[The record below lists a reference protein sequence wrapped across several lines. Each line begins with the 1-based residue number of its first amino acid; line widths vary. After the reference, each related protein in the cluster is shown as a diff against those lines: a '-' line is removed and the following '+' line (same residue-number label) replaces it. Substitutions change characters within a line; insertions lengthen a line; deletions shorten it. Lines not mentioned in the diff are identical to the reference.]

1 MNNQVEILIVEDSH
15 TQATQLQQ
23 ILQRHNCQV
32 TWVTDGKEALAVL
45 QKQRPTLVLSD
56 IVMPEMD
63 GYQLSLAIKEDPQFT
78 GLPVILMTTLSDARE
93 VIKALESKADGFITK
108 PCDEKFLLSRIR
120 YVLANQQLR
129 NTVAADGSINVMFGE
144 RHHKFRSDPT
154 QMVDLLLSTFDNAIQ
169 KNNELERAYRT
180 QTRTQLALRKLN
192 EELEDR
198 VEARTREL
206 ALAESNHRTL
216 LDSNADAMIVVDED
230 RHVRYVNPAAE
241 ALLQHPASALIGAE
255 PAFSLQVGET
265 KEVTI
270 PQTLAGPI
278 VVEMR
283 VTGIVWEG
291 RPAMLATLRDVT
303 ARKKVE
309 EVLQAAK
316 EAAEIAD
323 QAKSDFLANMSH
335 EIRTPMNGIIGMT
348 ELLLETPLNEEQK
361 DFAQTV
367 KGCAQS
373 LLSIINEIL
382 DFSKIEAGKFDL
394 EVLDFDLRTTLETV
408 TDLFAKTAADK
419 NIELA
424 LLTLHDVPPVLRG
437 DPDRLRQ
444 ILINFTGN
452 AVKFTEKGEVVIR
465 VGVAE
470 ETDTH
475 VLLRFEISDTG
486 IGIPTDRMNR
496 LFRTFSQVDNSSTR
510 KYGGTGL
517 GLAISKKLSGLMGG
531 DVGVESEIGK
541 GSTFWFTARFE
552 KRPVEAAPAKATRT
566 NLYGL
571 RALVVD
577 DNQTNRTILQHQL
590 SSWGMEVELADG
602 GAQALEILDQAK
614 RENRYFHIGVLDWQ
628 MPEMDGLTLARMI
641 RARRELNS
649 MQLAFLT
656 SVGQRGDGAKAREA
670 GIQAYLTKPV
680 RQAQLFECLCLL
692 ASQIEQ
698 EAARTVKTLITHHT
712 LTDLA
717 NQASILVVEDNLI
730 NQKMIIRLLER
741 FGYRADLANNG
752 REALTALS
760 RTRYSVVLMDCQ
772 MPEMDGF
779 EATVQIRANDRATGR
794 HTPIIAVT
802 AHDMPGDRE
811 RCLSAGMDG
820 YVPKPVKADL
830 LRTTLE
836 TWVPKPKTIE
846 SNPVIAPVSRP
857 RILAAS
863 AKPIPAAVGQPQRIL
878 LAEDNVVNQK
888 LALRLLSKLGY
899 EADVV
904 ATGREVLEALAQK
917 SYPLVLMDCQM
928 PEMDGFEATQ
938 QIRINDEQVGSHTT
952 IVALTAHAIKGDR
965 ERCLEAGMDDYLPK
979 PIDREALQKV
989 LEKWIGAPAV
999 EEAMV
1004 EIAEVPPVVALLPV
1018 QSELGEFPAEKAV
1031 VVTRETVLPGIEAP
1045 PVQPQSA
1052 KPPFDLAV
1060 ALERVEGDWELL
1072 VEMADLFLQDYPGHL
1087 AQIRQSLISRDS
1099 LSLSLAAHTLKG
1111 SAGNFAAT
1119 FTCTAAAT
1127 LEQLGRAGNFGQISA
1142 VVSELET
1149 ALSQLALALEKLKN
1163 QAQIPM
1169 STPLSK
1175 NDAYVDSMPAL
1186 RADDTM

>member
-1 MNNQVEILIVEDSH
+1 MNNHVEILVVEDSQ

-23 ILQRHNCQV
+23 MLQRHHCQV
-32 TWVTDGKEALAVL
+32 TLVTDGKGALAAL
-45 QKQRPTLVLSD
+45 HQRRPTLVLSD

-63 GYQLSLAIKEDPQFT
+63 GYQLSLAIKEDPQFA
-78 GLPVILMTTLSDARE
+78 GIPVILMTTLSDARE

-108 PCDEKFLLSRIR
+108 PCDERFLLSRIR

-129 NTVAADGSINVMFGE
+129 STVTADGSINVMFGE

-192 EELEDR
+192 EELEER
-198 VEARTREL
+198 VEARTHEL
-206 ALAESNHRTL
+206 AVAETNHRAL

-230 RHVRYVNPAAE
+230 RLVRYVNPAAE
-241 ALLQHPASALIGAE
+241 VLLQHPASALIGAE

-270 PQTLAGPI
+270 PQAQANPI
-278 VVEMR
+278 VAEMR
-283 VTGIVWEG
+283 VTGIVWES
-291 RPAMLATLRDVT
+291 RPAMLATLRDIT
-303 ARKKVE
+303 ARKRIE
-309 EVLQAAK
+309 ETLQAAK
-316 EAAEIAD
+316 ESAEAAD

-348 ELLLETPLNEEQK
+348 ELLLETTLNEEQK

-408 TDLFAKTAADK
+408 TDLFAKAAADK

-424 LLTLHDVPPVLRG
+424 LLTLHNVPPVLRG

-465 VGVAE
+465 VMVAE
-470 ETDTH
+470 QTATH
-475 VLLRFEISDTG
+475 ALLRFEINDTG
-486 IGIPTDRMNR
+486 IGIPADRMNR
-496 LFRTFSQVDNSSTR
+496 LFQTFSQVDNSSTR

-517 GLAISKKLSGLMGG
+517 GLAISKKLAGLMGG
-531 DVGVESEIGK
+531 TVGVESEIGR

-552 KRPVEAAPAKATRT
+552 KRPMEAAPAKATRT
-566 NLYGL
+566 DLHGL

-590 SSWGMEVELADG
+590 SAWGMEVELADG
-602 GAQALEILDQAK
+602 GAQALEILDRAK
-614 RENRYFHIGVLDWQ
+614 RENRNFHMGVLDWQ

-641 RARRELNS
+641 RARPEFNA
-649 MQLAFLT
+649 MQLTFLT
-656 SVGQRGDGAKAREA
+656 SVGQRGDGARAREA

-692 ASQIEQ
+692 ASQVEQ
-698 EAARTVKTLITHHT
+698 QAASAAQALITQHT

-717 NQASILVVEDNLI
+717 HQALILVVEDNLI

-741 FGYRADLANNG
+741 LGYRADIANNG
-752 REALTALS
+752 REALTALK
-760 RTRYSVVLMDCQ
+760 RKRYAIVLMDCQ

-779 EATVQIRANDRATGR
+779 EATIHIRASDRTAGR

-811 RCLSAGMDG
+811 RCLTAGMDA
-820 YVPKPVKADL
+820 YVPKPVNAEL
-830 LRTTLE
+830 LKTTLE
-836 TWVPKPKTIE
+836 QWMPKPKPTENDLI
-846 SNPVIAPVSRP
+846 VAPVRRP
-857 RILAAS
+857 RI
-863 AKPIPAAVGQPQRIL
+863 PAATVTFTPPSAAQPRRVL

-888 LALRLLSKLGY
+888 LALRLLTKLGY
-899 EADVV
+899 EADV
-904 ATGREVLEALAQK
+904 AGTGREVLEALAQK
-917 SYPLVLMDCQM
+917 SYPLILMDCQM

-938 QIRINDEQVGSHTT
+938 QIRINDEQTGGHTI

-965 ERCLEAGMDDYLPK
+965 ERCLEAGMDDYLTK
-979 PIDREALQKV
+979 PIDRDALQQM
-989 LEKWIGAPAV
+989 LEKWIDDAGGADVREETESAIVELPA
-999 EEAMV
+999 MT
-1004 EIAEVPPVVALLPV
+1004 ALPAV
-1018 QSELGEFPAEKAV
+1018 QSEPWETAATTNVELSNV
-1031 VVTRETVLPGIEAP
+1031 VVQPTIDPQPAPVKAAEA
-1045 PVQPQSA
+1045 
-1052 KPPFDLAV
+1052 PFDLDV
-1060 ALERVEGDWELL
+1060 ALKWVEGDWDLL

-1087 AQIRQSLISRDS
+1087 ARIQEAMTSQDLTS
-1099 LSLSLAAHTLKG
+1099 LSHAAHTLKG
-1111 SAGNFAAT
+1111 SAGNFAASS
-1119 FTCTAAAT
+1119 TCTAAAT
-1127 LEQLGRAGNFGQISA
+1127 LERLGRAGNFGQLSA
-1142 VVSELET
+1142 VVSQLET
-1149 ALSQLALALEKLKN
+1149 ALSQLAPALEKLKN
-1163 QAQIPM
+1163 GEQVPVSLIHAPE
-1169 STPLSK
+1169 
-1175 NDAYVDSMPAL
+1175 DSPTEAEK
-1186 RADDTM
+1186 